1 MALLPSKFQVIFSGK
16 IPYFTTP
23 PVREVSEHAE
33 FGAIVS
39 EWGKEF
45 DVEAVFQN
53 ETTAVIAGL
62 PSMADTSHVQMAS
75 TAPLAMDTNIS
86 MVHRYSTRVPDYSMI
101 QF

>member
-1 MALLPSKFQVIFSGK
+1 MEAFCYLASKRVKHFCSGK

-33 FGAIVS
+33 FGAIVT

-45 DVEAVFQN
+45 DVEEVFQN

-62 PSMADTSHVQMAS
+62 PSMADTSHVQMPS

-86 MVHRYSTRVPDYSMI
+86 MVIHELSLVCLDI
-101 QF
+101 